1 MMTRLTELDAAWA
14 TRGAG
19 ARLDAVRKAG
29 RRVRE
34 KILASGTVRCVR
46 TVDIATFPYPTA
58 FGLQGVAASPAPY
71 VFMRNRMQLVQTQAA
86 GRTLTILVNPTDS
99 ERSAAAPF
107 FAKLVERYGKT
118 VGKLLSAMHSSI
130 PAALSAW
137 GIAPADV
144 DYITY
149 DHLHVQDVRGLLAPG
164 PSGAAFLPNAK
175 LLVQKGEL
183 ETLAGLHPL
192 QAYWYIPQAL
202 AGIPADRIVELDGD
216 YLVGSGFAVLRTPGH
231 TAGNHSP
238 VIVTDRGAW
247 TISENG
253 IAVDA
258 YAPGISE
265 IRGVARHARDAG
277 VEVILNANTREATLD
292 QYTSM
297 VLEKTVADGVP
308 DRPELPQ
315 HFPSSELVAHAL
327 APGLRPTYSHGA
339 IRFGELVTTRGAA
352 TRTPEPNLASRA

>member
-1 MMTRLTELDAAWA
+1 MQPPADLLRLSELDDAWA
-14 TRGAG
+14 VRGAG
-19 ARLDAVRKAG
+19 ARLDAVRKSG
-29 RRVRE
+29 RRIRDR
-34 KILASGTVRCVR
+34 ILAAGPARCVR

-58 FGLQGVAASPAPY
+58 FGLQGVASSPAPY
-71 VFMRNRMQLVQTQAA
+71 VFMRNRMQLVQVTSG
-86 GRTLTILVNPTDS
+86 GRLVTILVNPTDS

-107 FAKLVERYGKT
+107 FAQMAEKYGST
-118 VGKLLSAMHSSI
+118 VRKLLATLHSSI

-137 GIAPADV
+137 GVAPETV

-164 PSGAAFLPNAK
+164 TNGRAYLPNAK
-175 LLVQKGEL
+175 LLVQRGEL

-192 QAYWYIPQAL
+192 QAYWYIPQAVS
-202 AGIPADRIVELDGD
+202 GIPADRIVELDGD
-216 YLVGSGFAVLRTPGH
+216 YVLGGGFALLRTPGH

-253 IAVDA
+253 ICVDA

-265 IRGVARHARDAG
+265 IRGLARHARDQG
-277 VEVILNANTREATLD
+277 VEVILNANTRETTLD

-297 VLEKTVADGVP
+297 VLEKTVADRVP
-308 DRPELPQ
+308 DRPEIPQ
-315 HFPSSELVAHAL
+315 HFPSSELVAHTL
-327 APGLRPTYSHGA
+327 APGLKPTYTHGA
-339 IRFGELVTTRGAA
+339 IRFGD
-352 TRTPEPNLASRA
+352 LA